1 MELNELKEKYG
12 ISDKDFKILLGIYR
26 EQALREAYST
36 AGKKG
41 GSKNKLKG
49 REYFQRIGK
58 LGLEARWKKHTVRSD
73 KGKGKDSE
81 LKRL

>member
-26 EQALREAYST
+26 EEAVREAYSK

-41 GSKNKLKG
+41 GGKNKEKG

-58 LGLEARWKKHTVRSD
+58 LGLEARWKNNPGRKD
-73 KGKGKDSE
+73 KGVARTK
-81 LKRL
+81 

>member
-12 ISDKDFKILLGIYR
+12 ISDKDFKILLGIY
-26 EQALREAYST
+26 AKSVIREAYSK

-41 GSKNKLKG
+41 GEKNKEKG
-49 REYFQRIGK
+49 REYFQKISK
-58 LGLEARWKKHTVRSD
+58 LGLEARWKKHKERAD